1 MKKIITYLYL
11 ISGSLLTS
19 LLWALQEIKAKYPN
33 NAFIN
38 ENALWIGLAI
48 SGAVLLVGLS
58 YCYWYYKLD
67 KIVQNRWTHTL
78 LRYIL
83 AQYLLNDNNTRLTV
97 FKPKIGWKTWIPYL
111 CNVIF
116 GNIVENIKNKKFL
129 LSLYN
134 FPIHGRT
141 IYLQQTDR
149 VLNAKC
155 PVSMT
160 IFRTTVRG
168 GDYNGVADKCY
179 REDRDKLYAHAG
191 SLNGVVIPKEYP
203 EGNDENS
210 DHIRTYMREMNIG
223 REYYD
228 VFRGMNFKTKQVF
241 AFTLRNPDD
250 SIWGIVVVDTDN
262 DFNQS
267 LDDLLKDHI
276 GDYQV
281 MFRSMCETMK

>member
-1 MKKIITYLYL
+1 MRKAITYLYL
-11 ISGSLLTS
+11 ISGSLLTF
-19 LLWALQEIKAKYPN
+19 LFWALQEIKAKYPN
-33 NAFIN
+33 NDFVKD
-38 ENALWIGLAI
+38 NALWIGIAI
-48 SGAVLLVGLS
+48 FIVVLLISLS
-58 YCYWYYKLD
+58 YCYLYYKSD
-67 KIVQNRWTHTL
+67 KIAQNKWTHSL

-97 FKPKIGWKTWIPYL
+97 FKPKKGWKTWMPYFWR
-111 CNVIF
+111 VIM
-116 GNIVENIKNKKFL
+116 GNIIENIRNKKFL
-129 LSLYN
+129 LSINN

-149 VLNAKC
+149 VVNAKC

-168 GDYNGVADKCY
+168 RDYNGIADKCY
-179 REDRDKLYAHAG
+179 REDHDKLYAHAG
-191 SLNGVVIPKEYP
+191 SLNGVFIPEEYP
-203 EGNDENS
+203 EGNDEESN
-210 DHIRTYMREMNIG
+210 HIRTYMSEMNIG
-223 REYYD
+223 RDFYS

-267 LDDLLKDHI
+267 LDNLLKDHI